1 MALKV
6 AAASEGDREQVAALA
21 QEVQQATGNSVELA
35 YVDQGYT
42 GEHAAL
48 AAEEH
53 GVRLSVVKHP
63 MAKRGFVML
72 PKRWVVERSFAWAAH
87 FRRLTRADS
96 REAAREALTGVC
108 IGQPLSGE
116 RLLNRSV
123 DAFQSAEDNTVR
135 CAKRVPT
142 GSAPSVDPGMY
153 IRLLFGNREVSLSLH
168 ASRACGRT
176 AKAGGR
182 RL

>member
-1 MALKV
+1 VQVPYDEGV
-6 AAASEGDREQVAALA
+6 AIRIGPESCAG
-21 QEVQQATGNSVELA
+21 
-35 YVDQGYT
+35 
-42 GEHAAL
+42 
-48 AAEEH
+48 
-53 GVRLSVVKHP
+53 
-63 MAKRGFVML
+63 
-72 PKRWVVERSFAWAAH
+72 
-87 FRRLTRADS
+87 S

-116 RLLNRSV
+116 RLPNRSV

-135 CAKRVPT
+135 CAMRVPT
-142 GSAPSVDPGMY
+142 GSAPSGDPGMY
-153 IRLLFGNREVSLSLH
+153 VRLLFGNREVSLSLL

>member
-1 MALKV
+1 V
-6 AAASEGDREQVAALA
+6 QVPYDEGIAIRIGPE
-21 QEVQQATGNSVELA
+21 SC
-35 YVDQGYT
+35 
-42 GEHAAL
+42 
-48 AAEEH
+48 
-53 GVRLSVVKHP
+53 
-63 MAKRGFVML
+63 
-72 PKRWVVERSFAWAAH
+72 
-87 FRRLTRADS
+87 ADS

-135 CAKRVPT
+135 HAMQVPT
-142 GSAPSVDPGMY
+142 GSAPSVDPSMY
-153 IRLLFGNREVSLSLH
+153 IRLLFGNREVSLSLL
-168 ASRACGRT
+168 ASRASSRT